1 MHVRMRM
8 RKTRR
13 CGRAPF
19 PPAHPPPAPHA
30 RESPHGRHT
39 ARRHGESGGACNL
52 ARENTACPV
61 SKNALRQRTI
71 RTAQTT
77 HTSGRRHTTH
87 ASELEKSVK
96 VSCQQ
101 TADSRTGVTP
111 ELENPSRRR
120 SIRFLQATTEHC
132 GILLKLV
139 MYVSRHV
146 VRNPPPHPIPSHP
159 IPSRSVRPLTPA
171 APPPAPRPPPPAV
184 ARSRRRP
191 HNPRASPP
199 PPAPR
204 PPRRPASPR
213 QRTAWRPPARS
224 TARRAKPPPPPP
236 PPPPAD
242 DGAAACRRRRRR
254 RRRARRRLG
263 CRGGVRRQAGAR
275 VRLVAGGAREG
286 EGLRGRLQLP
296 VAGQGHAQR
305 VPWRTESVRRK
316 EKKERRRKKKEG
328 LCLSSSSAR
337 TVLGRGRLRQ
347 PAAAGE
353 PQLRGAGGGAVAHE
367 GDGRQGSA
375 VWAGRRSWGRD
386 ESIAGSPLRH
396 VRVEEQQPP
405 AGAGH
410 GHVQRPWE
418 F

>member
-1 MHVRMRM
+1 MPRGGRRMHVRMRM

-242 DGAAACRRRRRR
+242 DGAAAAAAPDAASAAAAACAA
-254 RRRARRRLG
+254 RRARA
-263 CRGGVRRQAGAR
+263 CASS
-275 VRLVAGGAREG
+275 RE
-286 EGLRGRLQLP
+286 EP
-296 VAGQGHAQR
+296 AKA
-305 VPWRTESVRRK
+305 K
-316 EKKERRRKKKEG
+316 A
-328 LCLSSSSAR
+328 C
-337 TVLGRGRLRQ
+337 
-347 PAAAGE
+347 AAAFSC
-353 PQLRGAGGGAVAHE
+353 PWPARATP
-367 GDGRQGSA
+367 SA
-375 VWAGRRSWGRD
+375 CPGGRR
-386 ESIAGSPLRH
+386 A
-396 VRVEEQQPP
+396 
-405 AGAGH
+405 
-410 GHVQRPWE
+410 
-418 F
+418 